1 MQSLQVA
8 FVVVLG
14 VIYATA
20 HLTQEQ
26 HDQAKT
32 ISESCHEELGGELPD
47 DYATRMSR
55 ERLIL
60 TSETAKCHVHCLYT
74 KIGVVY
80 EDGTVNRMGLIEQLR
95 QGNPIEKA
103 ERFATLCEKIEG
115 ATKCERAY
123 NLYQCYYNHKSSLV
137 E

>member
-1 MQSLQVA
+1 MQFDAGLQA
-8 FVVVLG
+8 Q
-14 VIYATA
+14 
-20 HLTQEQ
+20 LTQEQ

-32 ISESCHEELGGELPD
+32 ISESCHEELGGELPED
-47 DYATRMSR
+47 NFNRMSR

-74 KIGVVY
+74 KTGVVN

-103 ERFATLCEKIEG
+103 ERFATLCEKTEG

-123 NLYQCYYNHKSSLV
+123 NVYQCYYKHKSSLV
-137 E
+137 D